1 MEINEMNIYQRI
13 HAVTSEIGKVQ
24 MTLNVDTGKSTY
36 KAISINDVVDALLPL
51 LEKYRLVAM
60 NLDKEIIDQ
69 RQVTTTTKYG
79 DRSVFF
85 VRLKSKVRI
94 VNIDNPEEFVEGCG
108 FGDGVDSGDKACGKA
123 DTYARK
129 YAMISIFNL
138 SKGEDSDEKASEE
151 YKQIPPV
158 EKDQIAKIQSL
169 YTEKEIGTML
179 KRMKKASLESITYEQ
194 ASKMIAKRDQSL
206 LADPTPTF

>member
-13 HAVTSEIGKVQ
+13 HAVTSEIGKVA

-69 RQVTTTTKYG
+69 KQVTTTTKYG
-79 DRSVFF
+79 ERTQFF
-85 VRLKSKVRI
+85 VRMKSTVRV
-94 VNIDNPEEFVEGCG
+94 VNIDNPDEFVDGSAY
-108 FGDGVDSGDKACGKA
+108 GDGIDSVDKACGKA
-123 DTYARK
+123 DTYCRK
-129 YAMISIFNL
+129 YALISIFDL
-138 SKGEDSDEKASEE
+138 SKGDDIDEKASEE
-151 YKQIPPV
+151 YKQIPQV
-158 EKDQIAKIQSL
+158 EPDQIAKIQSL

-179 KRMKKASLESITYEQ
+179 KRMKKASLESITFEQ
-194 ASKMIAKRDQSL
+194 ACKMIAKRDQSL
-206 LADPTPTF
+206 LADQSPTF